1 MRTPLSGLDTP
12 NVVRGSDLTA
22 TNGTYA
28 LTLQP
33 GRVYTVTTTSGQAPG
48 TATSPRRSQLAL
60 PYSDSFAGY
69 SAGREARYFATMNGA
84 FESASCADGRS
95 GQCLRQMAEVQP
107 IKWTHENSTQPY
119 TIMGELGWSNY
130 TVSSDVLLEKS
141 GSAAEILGRVVGL
154 DHPGRRHRAR
164 PRNEL
169 LAQQLQRR
177 PGRPRHRR
185 VLPRPVIQPV
195 HHSRNR
201 PRPLRHLQD
210 HQHQERQ
217 GPRRLHRRHANGT
230 PIIQWTDNGGTNQQ
244 WRLVKIA

>member
-84 FESASCADGRS
+84 FESASCAGGRS

-107 IKWTHENSTQPY
+107 IKWTHENNTQPY

-141 GSAAEILGRVVGL
+141 GATPRSSAGSWVWTTLADGTVPAPGTNSWHNSFSGGPAGLGTAGYYPVQYSNL
-154 DHPGRRHRAR
+154 SITPGTVPDLSGTYKIISIRSGKA
-164 PRNEL
+164 L
-169 LAQQLQRR
+169 GAST
-177 PGRPRHRR
+177 G
-185 VLPRPVIQPV
+185 
-195 HHSRNR
+195 
-201 PRPLRHLQD
+201 
-210 HQHQERQ
+210 
-217 GPRRLHRRHANGT
+217 GTANGT

>member
-84 FESASCADGRS
+84 FESASCAGGRS

-141 GSAAEILGRVVGL
+141 GSDAEILGRVVGL

-164 PRNEL
+164 PGTNSWHNSFSGGPAGL
-169 LAQQLQRR
+169 GTAGYYPVQYSNLSIT
-177 PGRPRHRR
+177 PGTVPD
-185 VLPRPVIQPV
+185 L
-195 HHSRNR
+195 S
-201 PRPLRHLQD
+201 
-210 HQHQERQ
+210 
-217 GPRRLHRRHANGT
+217 GT
-230 PIIQWTDNGGTNQQ
+230 YKIISIRSGKALGASTGGTLTARRSSSGLTTAAPTSSGG
-244 WRLVKIA
+244 W